1 MRLRWQE
8 IDKALLVYREKWD
21 VIAYSCASG
30 LACLG
35 VAVGAYLL
43 SERPDAPRV
52 FLSAFSFF
60 FGLAGTALMLRLI
73 VESRR
78 IVGEPGFHVL
88 SADSLGISITAYLGA
103 RTQSFAWTSIDEVM
117 LAARLKTIEPD
128 ETTYLGRTIVVFLT
142 SGEYGSWS
150 VSTRMRAAVSLSAEG
165 RPYLCAPFPKGQEI
179 PLEEILRQYA
189 PTRVKVRSEERA
201 IFDFRKN
208 ADLYSTA

>member
-60 FGLAGTALMLRLI
+60 FGLAGTALMLRLL

-88 SADSLGISITAYLGA
+88 SADSLGIKRYEVDLENGKRLSVFSEVYLSPKTKQFSLSINYDGKETYLKGGVGLEMRYA
-103 RTQSFAWTSIDEVM
+103 
-117 LAARLKTIEPD
+117 IEPD
-128 ETTYLGRTIVVFLT
+128 IKLFFEI
-142 SGEYGSWS
+142 GELKWG
-150 VSTRMRAAVSLSAEG
+150 T
-165 RPYLCAPFPKGQEI
+165 
-179 PLEEILRQYA
+179 
-189 PTRVKVRSEERA
+189 
-201 IFDFRKN
+201 
-208 ADLYSTA
+208 